1 MKPLNNS
8 KRHYKMYKQGKF
20 WVFAG
25 IVSATLAFGVPVT
38 ANAATDGPADQ
49 VPVAQKAP
57 DSEQPEQPAAPVAK
71 VDDGEENL
79 PTGEEQNN
87 PAPTVT
93 ADDKETNDDND
104 VDKDNQADHI
114 VAPVKRVET
123 TSKRTLRDYAPE
135 PTAAPIADTPAPV
148 AKADQSIDEWMPNK
162 QLQLIV
168 LYNIQQELPDLDLTS
183 VDQITQD
190 NIKQLTKL
198 EAVGGNQTHKLD
210 TYIDGKTAFSLEGL
224 QYATGLTWINLKTTF
239 GLGSSKYRGDIVDL
253 SPLAHL
259 TNLETL
265 DVQHNRIQD
274 LSPLETMTGLKEVY
288 VNFNSIMDFS
298 PVIGRA
304 FTASAA
310 TFGDYNQVVV
320 LPTIKIDPSNPTA
333 TLKVKVVTKNGESDA
348 LQIPGDVM
356 VVNDSNYNDGQD
368 DLFNI
373 YYQGGTPTANAD
385 GSLTFNDIKAQE
397 PGVTSYKNFRVTPLA
412 NKYYL
417 TAKVQSKDNY
427 NNFQIIQPYEM
438 ATAAAPVSVHYVD
451 DKGATIHVDTQVNG
465 MVGDAYTTSP
475 LTIDGYKLKTTP
487 ENAAGTLA
495 ATAIDVTYVYTADAK
510 PVTPVD
516 PTPDAMGT
524 VTIVSVDTDGNVLAQ
539 SVKSGK
545 VGDSY
550 NVAAPTI
557 AGYKVVGDT
566 TAAGT
571 FTANNQ
577 TVTFTYTEV
586 DNGGDAATIDPT
598 TPTKPGKDTD
608 NAADKVVAK
617 PAAKPVFLK
626 TNGQGAKVNSHAPVK
641 LATKSASQATTLP
654 QTSDKSVSPL
664 AGLAV
669 LIGSLGAL
677 LFRKRN

>member
-1 MKPLNNS
+1 MKPLNNR

-25 IVSATLAFGVPVT
+25 IVSATLALAVPVT
-38 ANAATDGPADQ
+38 ANAATEGPADQ
-49 VPVAQKAP
+49 APVAQKAP
-57 DSEQPEQPAAPVAK
+57 DSEQPEQPAAPAAK

-79 PTGEEQNN
+79 PTSEEQKD

-93 ADDKETNDDND
+93 ADDKKTSDGND
-104 VDKDNQADHI
+104 VGKDNQADHV
-114 VAPVKRVET
+114 VAPVKSVET
-123 TSKRTLRDYAPE
+123 TPTPKRMPRDYAPE
-135 PTAAPIADTPAPV
+135 PTAAPIADSPTPAV
-148 AKADQSIDEWMPNK
+148 KADQSIDEWMPNK

-168 LYNIQQELPDLDLTS
+168 LYNIQLELPDLDLTS

-224 QYATGLTWINLKTTF
+224 QYATGLTWINFKTTF
-239 GLGSSKYRGDIVDL
+239 GLGSSKNRGDIVDL

-274 LSPLETMTGLKEVY
+274 LSPLETMTGLKEVD
-288 VNFNSIMDFS
+288 VNYNSIMDFS
-298 PVIGRA
+298 PVVGRS
-304 FTASAA
+304 FEV
-310 TFGDYNQVVV
+310 FGDYNQVVV
-320 LPTIKIDPSNPTA
+320 LPTIKIDPNNPTA

-356 VVNDSNYNDGQD
+356 VVQDANYNDGQGY
-368 DLFNI
+368 LFNI

-385 GSLTFNDIKAQE
+385 GSLTFTDIKVQE
-397 PGVTSYKNFRVTPLA
+397 PGVTSYETYRVTPLA

-417 TAKVQSKDNY
+417 TAKVQSKNNY
-427 NNFQIIQPYEM
+427 NNFNIIQPYEM
-438 ATAAAPVSVHYVD
+438 ATAAAPVNVHYVD
-451 DKGATIHVDTQVNG
+451 EKGATIHDDTQVNG
-465 MVGDAYTTSP
+465 MVGDAYTTTP

-495 ATAIDVTYVYTADAK
+495 AKAIDVTYVYTADAK

-516 PTPDAMGT
+516 PTPDTTGT

-539 SVKSGK
+539 SVKSGT

-550 NVAAPTI
+550 NVVAPTI
-557 AGYKVVGDT
+557 SGYQVVGDT
-566 TAAGT
+566 TANGT

-577 TVTFTYTEV
+577 TVIFTYAEM
-586 DNGGDAATIDPT
+586 DDGGDAATIDPT
-598 TPTKPGKDTD
+598 TPTKPGKVTD
-608 NAADKVVAK
+608 SAADKVAAKPVAK
-617 PAAKPVFLK
+617 PAVLK
-626 TNGQGAKVNSHAPVK
+626 TSGQAAKATSNAPVK
-641 LATKSASQATTLP
+641 LATKSANQATTLP

-669 LIGSLGAL
+669 LIGSLGTL
-677 LFRKRN
+677 VFRKRN